1 MAKID
6 FSTVVSVK
14 KDGSG
19 IIMEITEQQADDI
32 RQSAINRWKDIVRFV
47 DLGLPSG
54 KRWADRSYGAEY
66 PDRYGILYPFDD
78 AQKLEFP
85 DGVCMPTYDDYLEL
99 CHNTDWEWT
108 KRNGINGYLVKS
120 KVNENSIFFP
130 CSGYGGGQSWDYRGS
145 HGYYWSSSL
154 HSATNGRHLYF
165 RSGGVSPQFN
175 YNRCYG
181 FAVRPVQTS
190 FPNQE

>member
-6 FSTVVSVK
+6 FSTVVRVNE
-14 KDGSG
+14 DGSG
-19 IIMEITEQQADDI
+19 IIMEINQQQTDML
-32 RQSAINRWKDIVRFV
+32 RQYSIDTWKDHVRFV

-54 KRWADRSYGAEY
+54 KRWADINYGASL
-66 PDRYGILYPFDD
+66 PDGYGILYPFDD

-85 DGVCMPTYDDYLEL
+85 DGVCMPSSDDFQELYD
-99 CHNTDWEWT
+99 NTDWEWT
-108 KRNGINGYLVKS
+108 KQNGINGYLVKS

-130 CSGYGGGQSWDYRGS
+130 CSGYGDGQSWYNRGS
-145 HGYYWSSSL
+145 SGYYWSSSL
-154 HSATNGRHLYF
+154 NSATVGRYLYF
-165 RSGGVSPQFN
+165 SSGGVHPQSRN
-175 YNRCYG
+175 YRFLG